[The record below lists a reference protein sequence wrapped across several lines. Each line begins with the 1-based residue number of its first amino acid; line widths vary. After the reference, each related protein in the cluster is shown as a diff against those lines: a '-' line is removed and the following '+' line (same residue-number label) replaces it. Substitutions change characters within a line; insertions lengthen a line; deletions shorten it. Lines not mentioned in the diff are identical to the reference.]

1 MKKLYFEG
9 MMQMEERSLRI
20 TGADKTF
27 FTKITNALTKI
38 LIPTK
43 IGINGMLISIKRNNL
58 LKAFESYNAENENYN
73 KDELEKK
80 YDTAYEAYLDSLDK
94 YVMDSIYKKVRNG
107 TASEFEKNAMSK
119 YYEVTSLKE
128 KEYMEYKYRK
138 QKYLIELDYEGI
150 KIGTKEK
157 LIERYNQFY
166 ISKMDSLYKSI
177 LKNYSIKVADNTN
190 IYDSTKEWIYT
201 KIFYTLEEYIEN
213 ILSLKIKIDY
223 DQNLKNIISEYEK
236 YESYMVGKL
245 DTRDNIEKNMVLLGL
260 SRKLFTHSLPLIVA
274 EQCYEKLLKD
284 ARSLVQDTKIATKRE
299 KAYAMLIN
307 LIEDYNIK
315 LLSTKVYW
323 ESPKDREEYKK
334 FWNRYQEISKLKET
348 DFIEYIKQKEI
359 LFIKNDMKK
368 LDKGKTDYTKL
379 LKYFKRKLVDYGAI
393 REGINEKDITLDVTQ
408 RVASILKS
416 KGYKVA
422 LTRVDDKYVS
432 LQERVEFSE
441 NEAPEI
447 FVSIHVNSAV
457 AVEPKGIET
466 HYYHDYS
473 KELAKTVHAHLI
485 KGIDTKDRGLF
496 KSKFY
501 VINHTTVPAILVEMG
516 FISNDE
522 ERAAL
527 VTDSRKQKTAKAIAE
542 GIIEYIK
549 SQQSK

>member
-1 MKKLYFEG
+1 
-9 MMQMEERSLRI
+9 
-20 TGADKTF
+20 
-27 FTKITNALTKI
+27 
-38 LIPTK
+38 
-43 IGINGMLISIKRNNL
+43 
-58 LKAFESYNAENENYN
+58 
-73 KDELEKK
+73 
-80 YDTAYEAYLDSLDK
+80 
-94 YVMDSIYKKVRNG
+94 
-107 TASEFEKNAMSK
+107 
-119 YYEVTSLKE
+119 
-128 KEYMEYKYRK
+128 
-138 QKYLIELDYEGI
+138 
-150 KIGTKEK
+150 
-157 LIERYNQFY
+157 
-166 ISKMDSLYKSI
+166 MDSLYKSI

-368 LDKGKTDYTKL
+368 LDKSTQKKL
-379 LKYFKRKLVDYGAI
+379 F
-393 REGINEKDITLDVTQ
+393 E
-408 RVASILKS
+408 
-416 KGYKVA
+416 
-422 LTRVDDKYVS
+422 
-432 LQERVEFSE
+432 
-441 NEAPEI
+441 
-447 FVSIHVNSAV
+447 
-457 AVEPKGIET
+457 
-466 HYYHDYS
+466 
-473 KELAKTVHAHLI
+473 
-485 KGIDTKDRGLF
+485 
-496 KSKFY
+496 
-501 VINHTTVPAILVEMG
+501 
-516 FISNDE
+516 
-522 ERAAL
+522 
-527 VTDSRKQKTAKAIAE
+527 
-542 GIIEYIK
+542 
-549 SQQSK
+549 